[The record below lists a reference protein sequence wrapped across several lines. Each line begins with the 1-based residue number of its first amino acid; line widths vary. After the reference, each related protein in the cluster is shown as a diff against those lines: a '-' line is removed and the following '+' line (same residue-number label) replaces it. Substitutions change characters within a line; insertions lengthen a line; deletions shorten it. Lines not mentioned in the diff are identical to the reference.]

1 MAQPAS
7 QLVARPKVIYVMG
20 AGRSGSTILGVT
32 LGNCEGVFFA
42 GELDKWLGKAG
53 RPPLQGAERERFWND
68 VREEVD
74 AGDLIG
80 GRARRME
87 RSSALLHPRNW
98 SARRRMRQRYKQVAE
113 ELYRAVAHVAGVT
126 YVVDTS
132 HYPLRARELQ
142 HLAGVD
148 LFLMFVVRDPHSVV
162 ASFGRDDVIERRFG
176 VLSTNLYLWL
186 TYLLSMSTFLR
197 HPRDQRLFVRHEEFL
212 ADPQAVVGQILERA
226 GAPASTPDLAR
237 LHTGLPFQG
246 NRLVRSDVVA
256 LEHNGAKAQQ
266 ASLVTS
272 LLQLPWRAVLSWL
285 RPTTSMPPAQQPAS
299 ASLDPTT

>member
-1 MAQPAS
+1 MPQPAS
-7 QLVARPKVIYVMG
+7 PPVARPKVIYVMG

-53 RPPLQGAERERFWND
+53 RAPLPGAERERFWNE
-68 VREEVD
+68 VREEVH
-74 AGDLIG
+74 AGDLLG

-98 SARRRMRQRYKQVAE
+98 SARRRMRRRYRQVAE
-113 ELYRAVAHVAGVT
+113 ELYRAVAHVAGVA
-126 YVVDTS
+126 YLVDTS

-148 LFLMFVVRDPHSVV
+148 LFLMFVVRDPQSVV
-162 ASFGRDDVIERRFG
+162 ASFGRDDVVERRFG
-176 VLSTNLYLWL
+176 VLTTNLYLWL

-197 HPRDQRLFVRHEEFL
+197 QPRDQRLFVRHEEFL
-212 ADPQAVVGQILERA
+212 ADPQAVVARILERA

-237 LHTGLPFQG
+237 LRTGLPFQG

-256 LEHNGAKAQQ
+256 LEHSEGSPQQ
-266 ASLVTS
+266 TSLVTS
-272 LLQLPWRAVLSWL
+272 LLQSPWRAVLSRM
-285 RPTTSMPPAQQPAS
+285 RPTTSMPPARQPAS